1 MHHNNKNILIV
12 LLLLHVQLFAGGYQ
26 VNLQGNRQ
34 LGMGHCGIGLLRG
47 SSTVFF
53 NPGGLSLLEKNSFS
67 VGTSLVFANTLY
79 QEPSPGLYQ
88 TNTLPNLGTPV
99 YLYANF
105 KLKEDSKLAFGLSV
119 NTPFGSTIEYEDN
132 WLGQALMQKM
142 SLKAF
147 FIQPTISYKIN
158 DKVGIGAG
166 FVYGAGS
173 FSIEKAVPVQDQNG
187 DYGKG
192 TLSGKA
198 NGYGYNVGVFIHA
211 TDQLT
216 VGLTC
221 RSKVLVGTD
230 KGNANFEVA
239 SSLEEY
245 FPSTTFSTKLKM
257 PGVYNLGLGYKVND
271 KISFALDLNYVTWGV
286 YDSLSFDFVDNTEKL
301 EDIASPRNYK
311 NTFIYRFGAEYKI
324 NDMFTGRCGAYFDTS
339 PVQDGY
345 VTPETPGSDKTG
357 LTAGVSITFGKFD
370 VDLSYLYAFG
380 QQRTDINLE
389 TGFGGTWKS
398 SANIIG
404 LGVEYRF

>member
-1 MHHNNKNILIV
+1 MYHKRIK
-12 LLLLHVQLFAGGYQ
+12 LLLVFLVLQVQFFAGGYQ
-26 VNLQGNRQ
+26 VNLQGSRQ

-53 NPGGLSLLEKNSFS
+53 NPGGVSLLEKNSFS

-79 QEPSPGLYQ
+79 QEPSPGIYQ

-119 NTPFGSTIEYEDN
+119 NTPFGSTIEYEDD
-132 WLGQALMQKM
+132 WLGKAVMQKM

-147 FIQPTISYKIN
+147 FIQPTISYKVN
-158 DKVGIGAG
+158 DKIGIGAG

-173 FSIEKAVPVQDQNG
+173 FSLEKAVPVQDHNG

-198 NGYGYNVGVFIHA
+198 NGYGYNLGVFINA
-211 TDQLT
+211 TENLT
-216 VGLTC
+216 IGVTY
-221 RSKVLVGTD
+221 RSKVIVSTEEGKAD
-230 KGNANFEVA
+230 FQVA
-239 SSLEEY
+239 SSLEEF

-257 PGVYNLGLGYKVND
+257 PGVVNLGLGYKVNE
-271 KISFALDLNYVTWGV
+271 KLTFALDLNYVTWGV

-311 NTFIYRFGAEYKI
+311 NTFIYRLGAEYKI
-324 NDMFTGRCGAYFDTS
+324 NDMLTGRCGAYFDTS

-345 VTPETPGSDKTG
+345 MTPETPDSDKTG
-357 LTAGVSITFGKFD
+357 ITAGVSMTIGKFD
-370 VDLSYLYAFG
+370 VDISYLYAVG

-389 TGFGGTWKS
+389 TGFGGAWKS
-398 SANIIG
+398 SANILG